1 MAEGNK
7 VTLHGAWPSPYYHR
21 VKMALKVKG
30 IAYEYVE
37 EDLMN
42 KSPTLLKYNPVH
54 KKIPILVHNG
64 KPICESL
71 VILEYID
78 ETWKDGPKLLPQ
90 DPYKRAQVRF
100 WVNFLHEQVFEVLYS
115 IIKTDGDAQKK
126 ALKGLHEKLQVLEEG
141 LKNFFPD
148 CSKPVVSENVGML
161 EIVVTSI
168 LGNYKA
174 QQDVLGLK
182 VIDCEKTPLVFSW
195 VAALVDLPVVKE
207 TLPPFEQ
214 YVPFLNF
221 MRQTFL
227 KPLPA

>member
-42 KSPTLLKYNPVH
+42 KSPTLLKHNPVH
-54 KKIPILVHNG
+54 KKIPVLVHNG

-90 DPYKRAQVRF
+90 DPYKRAQIRF
-100 WVNFLHEQVFEVLYS
+100 WVNFLHEQVFEALYS
-115 IIKTDGDAQKK
+115 IIKTDGETQEK
-126 ALKGLHEKLQVLEEG
+126 ALQGLHEKLQVLEEG
-141 LKNFFPD
+141 LKKFFPD

-182 VIDCEKTPLVFSW
+182 VIDSEKTPLVFSW
-195 VAALVDLPVVKE
+195 VAALVDLPAVKE
-207 TLPPFEQ
+207 TLPPYEQ

-227 KPLPA
+227 KPPTA

>member
-7 VTLHGAWPSPYYHR
+7 VTLHGAWASPYYHT
-21 VKMALKVKG
+21 VKMALQMKG

-54 KKIPILVHNG
+54 KKIPILVQNG

-90 DPYKRAQVRF
+90 DPYNRAQVRF
-100 WVNFLHEQVFEVLYS
+100 WVNFLHEQVFEALYS
-115 IIKTDGDAQKK
+115 IMKTDGETQEK
-126 ALKGLHEKLQVLEEG
+126 ALKRLHEKLQVLEEG

-161 EIVVTSI
+161 EIVIASI

-174 QQDVLGLK
+174 QQDVLGVK
-182 VIDCEKTPLVFSW
+182 VIDSEKTPLVLSW

-207 TLPPFEQ
+207 TLPPYER

-221 MRQTFL
+221 MIQTFL
-227 KPLPA
+227 KPPPA